1 MQMEIKTEV
10 AIIIS
15 DNIDF
20 KRRTIIRDKD
30 EYNTIVKESTNPTRS
45 CKYIGTLYR
54 RTKI

>member
-20 KRRTIIRDKD
+20 KRRTIIRDKE
-30 EYNTIVKESTNPTRS
+30 EYYTMVKESTNPTRS
-45 CKYIGTLYR
+45 CKYIGTPYR

>member
-1 MQMEIKTEV
+1 MEIKTEV

-20 KRRTIIRDKD
+20 KRRTIIRDKE
-30 EYNTIVKESTNPTRS
+30 EYYTMVKESTNPTRS
-45 CKYIGTLYR
+45 CKYIGTPYR